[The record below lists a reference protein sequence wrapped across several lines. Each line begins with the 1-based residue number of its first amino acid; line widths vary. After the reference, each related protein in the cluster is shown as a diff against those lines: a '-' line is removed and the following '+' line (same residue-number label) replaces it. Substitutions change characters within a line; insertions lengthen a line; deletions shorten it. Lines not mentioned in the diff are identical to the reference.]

1 MDSVEVSGKCP
12 KCAHLN
18 VWEDEVIDGDN
29 VDLDCSNCDSPLMA
43 TYLVLNGQVL
53 VNMALGETDE

>member
-1 MDSVEVSGKCP
+1 MSGKCP